1 MRKFLSIFLAVAF
14 SLVLAANVS
23 AVTDGFGA
31 TGLTG
36 GTTGKLDAIDITLD
50 AITDGDVCTVH
61 TATVVYQ
68 YVYDDDNATAEAS
81 PDYIAPDKDNGGAY
95 AGDGRWVLNGHYALT
110 YQSINGTSINEFSTD
125 GVMAGNSDDAVPTE
139 QAVVEYIPQIIP
151 TLIPGAVIIRTKA
164 TYSDTDTITLTPAVY
179 HHSGTAE
186 QIVYWDATLTFDFG
200 SGGSNASSDDLTAS
214 AWHYLY
220 IDDSALSGTVITA
233 ARLRNE
239 TTAPAWDD
247 TDHAFMSG
255 HDKCIGAFLTNGSSQ
270 IVEFFQDGN
279 LVMFADYISNQAL
292 ADIDDTFTDVTLSLP
307 GFSTRGQITVAGD
320 YIDGTTTG
328 YWRTIGQTASTG
340 HVMLSVEVGATI
352 AVNSLVVATDSTQ
365 KIEIKNHA
373 SNGNKLAVF
382 TDGFYLPTGM

>member
-1 MRKFLSIFLAVAF
+1 MRKFLFLAVVF
-14 SLVLAANVS
+14 SFMLTANVF
-23 AVTDGFGA
+23 AATDGFGA

-50 AITDGDVCTVH
+50 GIDDGDTCVVKS
-61 TATVVYQ
+61 AGVVYE
-68 YVYDDDNATAEAS
+68 YYYDDDNATAEAS

-95 AGDGRWVLNGHYALT
+95 AGDGRWVLNGFYPATL
-110 YQSINGTSINEFSTD
+110 QLPDGTSINEFSTD
-125 GVMAGNSDDAVPTE
+125 GVMTGNSDDAVPTE

-164 TYSDTDTITLTPAVY
+164 TYSDTDTITLTPGVY

-220 IDDSALSGTVITA
+220 IDDSALSGTAITA

-270 IVEFFQDGN
+270 IIEFFQSGDFI
-279 LVMFADYISNQAL
+279 LFADDITSL
-292 ADIDDTFTDVTLSLP
+292 STTDIDTTWTDVTLSMP
-307 GFSTRGQITVAGD
+307 GFSTMGEVMIQATYASAGAANAL
-320 YIDGTTTG
+320 
-328 YWRTIGQTASTG
+328 WRTNGQTGTVG
-340 HVMLSVEVGATI
+340 HLA
-352 AVNSLVVATDSTQ
+352 AVATADVIFTMNTVTVITDTSQ
-365 KIEIKNHA
+365 KIEVKNSA
-373 SNGNKLAVF
+373 SDANQIAVY
-382 TDGFYLPTGM
+382 TNGFYLPTGM

>member
-1 MRKFLSIFLAVAF
+1 MRKFVSIFLVIAF
-14 SLVLAANVS
+14 VFVSANVF
-23 AVTDGFGA
+23 AATDGFGA

-50 AITDGDVCTVH
+50 GIDDGDVCVVRS
-61 TATVVYQ
+61 AGVVYE
-68 YVYDDDNATAEAS
+68 YYYDDDNGTAEAS

-255 HDKCIGAFLTNGSSQ
+255 HDRCIGAFLTNGSSE
-270 IVEFFQDGN
+270 IIEFFQDGD
-279 LVMFADYISNQAL
+279 LIFFADDVTSRASAAL
-292 ADIDDTFTDVTLSLP
+292 SSTWTDVSLSLP
-307 GFSTRGQITVAGD
+307 GFSTSGLVTFYTVYVDAN
-320 YIDGTTTG
+320 ILV
-328 YWRTIGQTASTG
+328 YWRTNGQSGTGGHSIGVAIATATHG
-340 HVMLSVEVGATI
+340 M
-352 AVNSLVVATDSTQ
+352 NSLRVYTDSSQ
-365 KIEIKNHA
+365 KIEVKY
-373 SNGNKLAVF
+373 SNATTNTLGVF
-382 TDGFYLPTGM
+382 TAGYYLPTGM

>member
-1 MRKFLSIFLAVAF
+1 MRKIFSIFLAVAF
-14 SLVLAANVS
+14 SLVLTANVF

-50 AITDGDVCTVH
+50 GINDGDVCVVRS
-61 TATVVYQ
+61 AGVVYE
-68 YVYDDDNATAEAS
+68 YYYDDDNATAEAS

-95 AGDGRWVLNGHYALT
+95 AGAGRWVLNGIYSATL
-110 YQSINGTSINEFSTD
+110 QLPEGTSINEFSTD
-125 GVMAGNSDDAVPTE
+125 GTFAGNSDDAVPTE
-139 QAVVEYIPQIIP
+139 KAVKTITNTKTTLAAVYA
-151 TLIPGAVIIRTKA
+151 LIPGGVVIRTKA

-186 QIVYWDATLTFDFG
+186 QIVSWDATLTFDFG
-200 SGGSNASSDDLTAS
+200 SGGSNVSSDDLTAS

-255 HDKCIGAFLTNGSSQ
+255 HDKCIGAFLTNGK
-270 IVEFFQDGN
+270 
-279 LVMFADYISNQAL
+279 L
-292 ADIDDTFTDVTLSLP
+292 TDNRVLS
-307 GFSTRGQITVAGD
+307 R
-320 YIDGTTTG
+320 
-328 YWRTIGQTASTG
+328 WRPHS
-340 HVMLSVEVGATI
+340 
-352 AVNSLVVATDSTQ
+352 
-365 KIEIKNHA
+365 
-373 SNGNKLAVF
+373 F
-382 TDGFYLPTGM
+382 C

>member
-1 MRKFLSIFLAVAF
+1 MRKFLFLAVVF
-14 SLVLAANVS
+14 SFMLTANVF
-23 AVTDGFGA
+23 AATDGFGA

-50 AITDGDVCTVH
+50 GIDDGDTCVVKS
-61 TATVVYQ
+61 AGVVYE
-68 YVYDDDNATAEAS
+68 YYYDDDNATAEAS

-95 AGDGRWVLNGHYALT
+95 AGDGRWVLNGFYPATL
-110 YQSINGTSINEFSTD
+110 QLPDGTSINEFSTD
-125 GVMAGNSDDAVPTE
+125 GVMTGNSDDAVPTE

-164 TYSDTDTITLTPAVY
+164 TYSDTDTITLTPGVY

-220 IDDSALSGTVITA
+220 IDDSALSGTAITA

-247 TDHAFMSG
+247 TDHAIMSG

-270 IVEFFQDGN
+270 IIEFFQSGDFI
-279 LVMFADYISNQAL
+279 LFADDITSL
-292 ADIDDTFTDVTLSLP
+292 STTDIDTTWTDVTLSMP
-307 GFSTRGQITVAGD
+307 GFSTMGEVMIQATYASAGAANAL
-320 YIDGTTTG
+320 
-328 YWRTIGQTASTG
+328 WRTNGQTGTVG
-340 HVMLSVEVGATI
+340 HLA
-352 AVNSLVVATDSTQ
+352 AVATADVIFTMNTVTVITDTSQ
-365 KIEIKNHA
+365 KIEVKNSA
-373 SNGNKLAVF
+373 SDANQIAVY
-382 TDGFYLPTGM
+382 TNGFYLPTGM